1 VADPYTYPGTDVLT
15 NRLNLRD
22 QAALT
27 AAERDFVRLRGDE
40 AARLE
45 FALTPDGFRAVHL
58 QLFQDVYE
66 WAGENRTVDIAKG
79 GGAYFA
85 KVPFIE
91 RSLEQLFKD
100 LARGDGLKGLPRD
113 DFFDQLGNHIN
124 ELNAIH
130 AFREG
135 NGRTMRVHAE
145 RIAQSAGHPIRISG
159 IDAGTWMNA
168 SRHGFVTGDHR
179 ALAQALAGARLS
191 ADLSPPATLGVVGIA
206 LLPPRDPP
214 TGQRYQ
220 VSTMRSREELSK
232 YLSAARVEAANRLAA
247 LERQNAPTITIDE
260 ARQEMA
266 FVRHAKGPIYQ
277 SLLLEAAGQRSIEA
291 AINGDQSPLERI
303 REISAATAVALNRLP
318 VQAVERAART
328 LAQPVPAPGQSPH
341 QDRLASIFLSN
352 TPELNRADARFS
364 AAQAFVDE
372 ARQRAVDRAPSDKR
386 APATATETA
395 RNQVAGK
402 IRRGETIEQGV
413 SRSLGTP
420 AIKAPE
426 KGRDRSR

>member
-220 VSTMRSREELSK
+220 VRSREELSK
-232 YLSAARVEAANRLAA
+232 SLSAARVEAANRLAA
-247 LERQNAPTITIDE
+247 LERQNAPTITIDA
-260 ARQEMA
+260 ARQELA

>member
-1 VADPYTYPGTDVLT
+1 MADPYTYPGTDVLT

-40 AARLE
+40 AARIE
-45 FALTPDGFRAVHL
+45 FALTPDGFRAVHR
-58 QLFQDVYE
+58 QLFQDVYK

-79 GGAYFA
+79 GGAFFA
-85 KVPFIE
+85 RVPFIE

-145 RIAQSAGHPIRISG
+145 QIAQSAGHPIRIAG

-191 ADLSPPATLGVVGIA
+191 TDLSPPATLGVVGMA
-206 LLPPRDPP
+206 LLPSRDPP
-214 TGQRYQ
+214 TGQRYH

-247 LERQNAPTITIDE
+247 LERQNAPPITIDA
-260 ARQEMA
+260 ARQELA

-291 AINGDQSPLERI
+291 AINGDQTPLERV

-352 TPELNRADARFS
+352 TPELNRTDARFS

-413 SRSLGTP
+413 LRAANKSVT
-420 AIKAPE
+420 KAPDRG
-426 KGRDRSR
+426 KGRGR